1 MKNFITTLLLFVTT
15 MLSAQNTL
23 ELPLWP
29 AGAPN
34 SNGLTGTEEDLDGGR
49 VANVVTPSIT
59 VYKANQPNGM
69 AIIMCPGG
77 GYARLAMNHEG
88 HDMAPWLNAQGITYV
103 VLKYRMPNSHYEVP
117 LSDAEQ
123 AIRLVRQHAAE
134 WGVRPDHIGIMG
146 ASAGGHLA
154 ASLATLY
161 SSDETR
167 PDFQILFYPVISMQP
182 GITHGGSR
190 QNLLGENPSQE
201 LENKY
206 TLEKQVNERTPQAF
220 IMLSANDGAVPPANG
235 IHYFEALLQHQVP
248 ATLHVYPTGGHGWG
262 FRDAFT
268 YKRQWTGELE
278 KWLREGLK
286 FD

>member
-49 VANVVTPSIT
+49 VANVVNPSIT

-134 WGVRPDHIGIMG
+134 WGVRPDRIGIMG

-220 IMLSANDGAVPPANG
+220 IMLSTDDGAVPPANG